1 MVRSPLPLAW
11 TPSSPAVT
19 LLASLRQAHTASAHA
34 HSGPDS
40 RRAILTQA
48 RERDGGMVL
57 RAWLLGA
64 VRIWAVASRSLP
76 AFLRLLLLRG
86 HRQAAFPGWP
96 PGGLPRCL
104 GGAPAQDG
112 LDGEAGD
119 ATGRR
124 TSLPH
129 IFLAAHPGF
138 IRNRRKPRT
147 PFRAG
152 LGGRKVVRAGRRGE
166 GREGKQG
173 EGATRLGRRPFCS
186 RTRRHRTA
194 ARGSLPA
201 RLWVSPPSPGANVPS
216 SLANSTG
223 LQRRGGCAASF
234 A

>member
-1 MVRSPLPLAW
+1 MARRHPAPESPVRTHRIGSR
-11 TPSSPAVT
+11 T
-19 LLASLRQAHTASAHA
+19 
-34 HSGPDS
+34 DS

-48 RERDGGMVL
+48 REKDGGMVL

-64 VRIWAVASRSLP
+64 VRIWAETSGRFP
-76 AFLRLLLLRG
+76 AFVQLLLLRG

-96 PGGLPRCL
+96 PGGFPRCL
-104 GGAPAQDG
+104 GRAPAQDG

-152 LGGRKVVRAGRRGE
+152 LGGRWCGQAGGGRGGRKGKGRGLRGWRGVPSETEHTGTGPLRAGPC
-166 GREGKQG
+166 
-173 EGATRLGRRPFCS
+173 RP
-186 RTRRHRTA
+186 
-194 ARGSLPA
+194 GS
-201 RLWVSPPSPGANVPS
+201 G
-216 SLANSTG
+216 
-223 LQRRGGCAASF
+223 
-234 A
+234 

>member
-1 MVRSPLPLAW
+1 MPCSASPTITHRIGSRSL
-11 TPSSPAVT
+11 
-19 LLASLRQAHTASAHA
+19 
-34 HSGPDS
+34 GPDS
-40 RRAILTQA
+40 RPAILTQA

-64 VRIWAVASRSLP
+64 VRIWAEASRSLP
-76 AFLRLLLLRG
+76 TFLRLLLLRG

-152 LGGRKVVRAGRRGE
+152 LGGRWCGQAGGGRGGRESKGRGLRGWRGVPSAPGRAGTGPLCA
-166 GREGKQG
+166 GPC
-173 EGATRLGRRPFCS
+173 RP
-186 RTRRHRTA
+186 
-194 ARGSLPA
+194 GS
-201 RLWVSPPSPGANVPS
+201 G
-216 SLANSTG
+216 
-223 LQRRGGCAASF
+223 
-234 A
+234 